1 MRKLILSIIFLAML
15 FTACDS
21 REDQVL
27 KGFSNCEEYYSDGFQ
42 DYTDYCKYYYS
53 KKEDEKFAESHY
65 YSIVTKENIDNIKK
79 YFNEFPSELM
89 GDSNMYDFDF
99 TKITEGDYYNIKED
113 SNDDNYSVYLYDSD
127 EHVLY
132 YIHYNR

>member
-1 MRKLILSIIFLAML
+1 ML

-21 REDQVL
+21 RENQVL
-27 KGFSNCEEYYSDGFQ
+27 KGFSNCEEYYSNGFQ

-53 KKEDEKFAESHY
+53 KKED
-65 YSIVTKENIDNIKK
+65 DNIKK

-89 GDSNMYDFDF
+89 EDSSMYDFDF

>member
-1 MRKLILSIIFLAML
+1 ML
-15 FTACDS
+15 LCYAELCEVS
-21 REDQVL
+21 RFDL
-27 KGFSNCEEYYSDGFQ
+27 
-42 DYTDYCKYYYS
+42 YYYS

-89 GDSNMYDFDF
+89 EDSSMYDFDF

>member
-1 MRKLILSIIFLAML
+1 ME
-15 FTACDS
+15 DS
-21 REDQVL
+21 
-27 KGFSNCEEYYSDGFQ
+27 S
-42 DYTDYCKYYYS
+42 
-53 KKEDEKFAESHY
+53 
-65 YSIVTKENIDNIKK
+65 
-79 YFNEFPSELM
+79 
-89 GDSNMYDFDF
+89 MYDFDF